1 MRRKIVK
8 KFRVPASKACRK
20 LNIYDT
26 TKRTWISFFNL
37 RILAYSL
44 RIYALRYHD
53 NNLDASYPSSWLLQ
67 KETWLYRGVIEP
79 ALYYQLRISEKI
91 CTVRLSKLVLL
102 AKSHPYSP
110 AFAKGVQWHVRSSV
124 SSQWCTY
131 ISNSVCNSAYPSF
144 FTRLRFY
151 PFLSKEHRRCWHRK
165 FSVCALW
172 RNCSTVTA
180 LG

>member
-26 TKRTWISFFNL
+26 TKRTWISVFKL

-79 ALYYQLRISEKI
+79 ALYYQIRLSEKI

-102 AKSHPYSP
+102 AKMCFYPLHSWRVSEATCAVP
-110 AFAKGVQWHVRSSV
+110 SV
-124 SSQWCTY
+124 A
-131 ISNSVCNSAYPSF
+131 NSVLTFQTQFISTYPSF
-144 FTRLRFY
+144 FLISSTLIWWFY
-151 PFLSKEHRRCWHRK
+151 FHGPIHLNF
-165 FSVCALW
+165 
-172 RNCSTVTA
+172 
-180 LG
+180 